1 MNVHQRFNPG
11 RRHLLWATSSMGLAG
26 CSGLLPKPPEAPAR
40 HLLDAGAPSIV
51 ATTTSTTTTT
61 TTTPSAAAATAA
73 RPVQRPAA
81 GAQTLMVALPRAAPG
96 YGSARMLYL
105 QREHELQAFAYNEWV
120 DSPAQMLAPLLVRS
134 LQGSGT
140 FAVVLLAPTA
150 AVAGLRLE
158 TEIIRL
164 HQDFS
169 TRPSQLRLTMRAVLL
184 DTRAR
189 QAIAWREFDDS
200 AATGSDDPL
209 GGVRAAQ
216 QAVQRVLAA
225 LTAWSAEAATAAAAA
240 GAAPVRR

>member
-1 MNVHQRFNPG
+1 MNADQGSNLG
-11 RRHLLWATSSMGLAG
+11 RRHLLWAACSAGLAG

-40 HLLDAGAPSIV
+40 HLLDAGAPSNIT
-51 ATTTSTTTTT
+51 ATTTA
-61 TTTPSAAAATAA
+61 TPSTAATGA
-73 RPVQRPAA
+73 RAPQRPAP
-81 GAQTLMVALPRAAPG
+81 GAPALLVALPRAAPG

-105 QREHELQAFAYNEWV
+105 QREHELQAFAFNEWV
-120 DSPAQMLAPLLVRS
+120 DSPAQMLAPLLVRT
-134 LQGSGT
+134 LQNSGA
-140 FAVVLLAPTA
+140 FSVVLLAPTA

-169 TRPSQLRLTMRAVLL
+169 IRPSRLRLTLRAVLL
-184 DTRAR
+184 DTRLR

-200 AATGSDDPL
+200 AATDSDDPM

-216 QAVQRVLAA
+216 QAVQRVLAE
-225 LTAWSAEAATAAAAA
+225 LTAWSAEAALATP